1 VALGTAMKNE
11 FKDALEAVIFVKE
24 EAG

>member
-1 VALGTAMKNE
+1 VALGTAMRNDV
-11 FKDALEAVIFVKE
+11 KDALEAVIFVKE